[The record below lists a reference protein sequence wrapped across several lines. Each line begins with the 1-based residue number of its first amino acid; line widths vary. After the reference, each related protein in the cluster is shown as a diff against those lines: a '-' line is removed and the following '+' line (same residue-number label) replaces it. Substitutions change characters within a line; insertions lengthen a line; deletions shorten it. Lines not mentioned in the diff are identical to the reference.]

1 MCAAAAAEQ
10 LIPNG
15 ALMNGELSHDH
26 GMSTEA
32 LLRSL
37 KPLLDPTADAEV
49 PASVEEAAL
58 VAVGS
63 LGSSP
68 AAASL
73 FFVDEQRLAHDVAII
88 SLGRAGAIAPN
99 ECLSTIL
106 SATSAPFI
114 MVSLIGVLLNF
125 KLCIWQRQPPR
136 PGVSLCHSS
145 TAALKQKD
153 TWLCVGACGVI
164 RWGQGSS
171 TCLGLHSC
179 SAQ

>member
-1 MCAAAAAEQ
+1 MSASVCAAAAAER
-10 LIPNG
+10 LTPNG
-15 ALMNGELSHDH
+15 ALMNGGPSHDH

-88 SLGRAGAIAPN
+88 ALGRAGAFAPN
-99 ECLSTIL
+99 KCLSTSCL
-106 SATSAPFI
+106 PS
-114 MVSLIGVLLNF
+114 
-125 KLCIWQRQPPR
+125 QHQ
-136 PGVSLCHSS
+136 SS
-145 TAALKQKD
+145 
-153 TWLCVGACGVI
+153 WFP
-164 RWGQGSS
+164 
-171 TCLGLHSC
+171 
-179 SAQ
+179 

>member
-1 MCAAAAAEQ
+1 MSASVCAAAAAER

-15 ALMNGELSHDH
+15 ALMNGGPSHDH

-32 LLRSL
+32 LLSSL
-37 KPLLDPTADAEV
+37 KPLLDPTADVEV

-88 SLGRAGAIAPN
+88 ALGRAGAIALN

-106 SATSAPFI
+106 SATSAPI
-114 MVSLIGVLLNF
+114 ITVSLIGVFLHF
-125 KLCIWQRQPPR
+125 RLCVWQRYHPR
-136 PGVSLCHSS
+136 PGVSLCPSS
-145 TAALKQKD
+145 PIA
-153 TWLCVGACGVI
+153 
-164 RWGQGSS
+164 
-171 TCLGLHSC
+171 
-179 SAQ
+179 